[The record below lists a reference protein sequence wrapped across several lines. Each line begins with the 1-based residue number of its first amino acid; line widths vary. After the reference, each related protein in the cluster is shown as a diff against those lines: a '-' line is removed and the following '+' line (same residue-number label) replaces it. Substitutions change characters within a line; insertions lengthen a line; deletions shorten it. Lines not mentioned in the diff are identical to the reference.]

1 MLITIIVIFFAG
13 FVLNEETSEVLVVQD
28 RAKVGSYVTVKAWL
42 KNELCCGAL

>member
-1 MLITIIVIFFAG
+1 MIIFAAG

-28 RAKVGSYVTVKAWL
+28 RAKVGSYFIVKAWM